1 MILDG
6 KLVRDEIL
14 NNLKEKIKD
23 NNYRIK
29 LAIILVGDDEASKIY
44 IRNKENACKFVGIDV
59 EKFVFS
65 SDTKQSE
72 IEKLIDKLNNDEF
85 ITGIILQSPVPNNID
100 FDKCCNLIL
109 PNKDVD
115 GFTKNNIYNLY
126 LNRDTILPCTVKGII
141 YLLNYYKI
149 PIDGSNVVIVG
160 RGNIVGHPL
169 SLALLNLNA
178 TVTVA
183 HSKTKDLSS
192 ITKNA
197 DILISA
203 TGTPHLIKDNMIK
216 KGATVIDVG
225 VSRVNGEIIGDVD
238 FLNVKNEAR
247 YITPNPGGVG
257 PMTVAMI
264 IDNLVCMYERRINN
278 G

>member
-6 KLVRDEIL
+6 KLVRDKIL
-14 NNLKEKIKD
+14 IDIKEKIKIG
-23 NNYRIK
+23 NFKIK

-44 IRNKENACKFVGIDV
+44 IRNKENACNFVGIEV
-59 EKFVFS
+59 EKFVFAKE
-65 SDTKQSE
+65 TSE
-72 IEKLIDKLNNDEF
+72 EEIKNLIISLNNDNSV
-85 ITGIILQSPVPNNID
+85 TGIILQSPVPGNID
-100 FDKCCNLIL
+100 FDKCSNLISEE
-109 PNKDVD
+109 KDVD

-126 LNRDTILPCTVKGII
+126 LGKETILPCTVKGII

-149 PIDGSNVVIVG
+149 PIEGENIVIVG

-169 SLALLNLNA
+169 SLTLLNLNA

-183 HSKTKDLSS
+183 HSKSKDLSA

-203 TGTPHLIKDNMIK
+203 TGFAHLIKKDMVK
-216 KGATVIDVG
+216 KNATVIDVG
-225 VSRVNGEIIGDVD
+225 VARINGKIVGDVD
-238 FLNVKNEAR
+238 FDEVKNVAG

-264 IDNLVCMYERRINN
+264 IDNLVWMYERRINN

>member
-6 KLVRDEIL
+6 KLVRDKIL
-14 NNLKEKIKD
+14 IDIKEKIKIG
-23 NNYRIK
+23 NFKIK

-44 IRNKENACKFVGIDV
+44 IRNKENACNFVGIEV
-59 EKFVFS
+59 EKFVFAKE
-65 SDTKQSE
+65 TSE
-72 IEKLIDKLNNDEF
+72 EEIKNLIISLNNDNSV
-85 ITGIILQSPVPNNID
+85 TGIILQSPVPGNID
-100 FDKCCNLIL
+100 FDKCSNLISEE
-109 PNKDVD
+109 KDVD
-115 GFTKNNIYNLY
+115 GNKKNNIYNLY
-126 LNRDTILPCTVKGII
+126 LGKETILPCTVKGII

-149 PIDGSNVVIVG
+149 PIEGENIVIVG

-169 SLALLNLNA
+169 SLTLLNLNA

-183 HSKTKDLSS
+183 HSKSKDLSA

-203 TGTPHLIKDNMIK
+203 TGFAHLIKKDMVK
-216 KGATVIDVG
+216 KNATVIDVG
-225 VSRVNGEIIGDVD
+225 VARINGKIVGDVD
-238 FLNVKNEAR
+238 FDEVKNVAG

-264 IDNLVCMYERRINN
+264 IDNLVWMYERRINN

>member
-6 KLVRDEIL
+6 KLVRDKIL
-14 NNLKEKIKD
+14 VDIKEKIKIG
-23 NNYRIK
+23 NFKIK

-44 IRNKENACKFVGIDV
+44 IRNKENACNFVGIEV
-59 EKFVFS
+59 EKFIFAKE
-65 SDTKQSE
+65 TSE
-72 IEKLIDKLNNDEF
+72 EEIKNLIISLNNDNSV
-85 ITGIILQSPVPNNID
+85 TGIILQSPVPGNID
-100 FDKCCNLIL
+100 FDKCSNLISEE
-109 PNKDVD
+109 KDVD
-115 GFTKNNIYNLY
+115 GFTKNNIYSLY
-126 LNRDTILPCTVKGII
+126 LGKETILPCTVKGII

-149 PIDGSNVVIVG
+149 PIEGENIVIVG

-183 HSKTKDLSS
+183 HSKSKDLSA

-203 TGTPHLIKDNMIK
+203 TGFAHLIKKDMVK
-216 KGATVIDVG
+216 KNATVIDVG
-225 VSRVNGEIIGDVD
+225 VARINGKIVGDVD
-238 FLNVKNEAR
+238 FDEVKNVAG

-264 IDNLVCMYERRINN
+264 IDNLVWMYERRINN